1 MSGDQSQLS
10 IMSAGDQSQANI
22 MSASD
27 QSELSI
33 VSAGDQSQASIH
45 LLHRVWVVGVV
56 VGTLGH
62 GLGGGALPVNTGPAA

>member
-1 MSGDQSQLS
+1 MSAGDQSQLS
-10 IMSAGDQSQANI
+10 IQLGDQSEQSI
-22 MSASD
+22 PSVD

-62 GLGGGALPVNTGPAA
+62 GLGGGALPVNTGPRA